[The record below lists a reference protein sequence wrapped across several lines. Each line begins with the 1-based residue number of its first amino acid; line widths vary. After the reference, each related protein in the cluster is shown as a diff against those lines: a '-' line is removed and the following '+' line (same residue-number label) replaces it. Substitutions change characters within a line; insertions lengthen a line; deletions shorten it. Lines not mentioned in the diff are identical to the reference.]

1 MIKNIDTFF
10 SLKDIP
16 KPFLH
21 NYDKD
26 IHTQN
31 INTSKKN
38 IDNPNDS
45 QGDDLIFFLL
55 LLTMLDDNILMD
67 NELLKFFFNP

>member
-16 KPFLH
+16 KPFIH
-21 NYDKD
+21 YCDKN

-31 INTSKKN
+31 INTSKN
-38 IDNPNDS
+38 CDQPNDS
-45 QGDDLIFFLL
+45 HGDDFIFFLL
-55 LLTMLDDNILMD
+55 LLTMLDDNIIMD